1 MDYARQEHYIESR
14 SVTGNAGLLP
24 AISLALYAA
33 IIPFDNVLST
43 SLGTVTKYVGL
54 AVALAVLADR
64 IVVGQGRA
72 IRPPSAVLWW
82 LLFAS
87 MAGASVFWSVSPAA
101 TFGALDTLVGL
112 IAVFSITTIQPWE
125 SRHLKLIERGIL
137 VGGVLASV
145 ITIYMA
151 HSGRYYLW
159 TERASLVLGQRLT
172 DPNHFGAS
180 LILPIAVALNGV
192 LNKEKHAWWLI
203 VGVFVMGMALA
214 FTGSRGAM
222 AGVAAAAIYVF
233 WENRRSLKTVFVG
246 LAIVLVVVFL
256 VPRVLPPVLLSRFMI
271 ANILS
276 TQAAGRIPLWRL
288 AIIAFLQRPLTGW
301 GYESFSTL
309 TQGLLSQWVWWEVK
323 YGQVAHNIY
332 LQSMSELGVLGLGF
346 LIMALYTTYRHASAL
361 AARFTFYRGVAAAVV
376 GAAVVSLSLGTLNYK
391 YFWLIQML
399 AASTF
404 CVRRNS
410 HAPDGE

>member
-1 MDYARQEHYIESR
+1 MDYARQEQYIGNR
-14 SVTGNAGLLP
+14 SGTRTAGLLP
-24 AISLALYAA
+24 VISLALYAA

-43 SLGTVTKYVGL
+43 GIGTVTKYVGI
-54 AVALAVLADR
+54 AVALVVLADR
-64 IVVGQGRA
+64 IVVGQSRVV
-72 IRPPSAVLWW
+72 RPPSAVFWW
-82 LLFAS
+82 LLFAC
-87 MAGASVFWSVSPAA
+87 MAVASVFWSVSPAA
-101 TFGALDTLVGL
+101 TFSALDTLVGL

-125 SRHLKLIERGIL
+125 SRHLKLIERGVL
-137 VGGVLASV
+137 VGGIIASI
-145 ITIYMA
+145 ITIYLA
-151 HSGRYYLW
+151 YSGRYYLW

-180 LILPIAVALNGV
+180 LILPIAVALNKV
-192 LNKEKHAWWLI
+192 LNKEKHIWWLI
-203 VGVFVMGMALA
+203 VSVFVMGMALA

-233 WENRRSLKTVFVG
+233 WKNRRSLKTVFFG
-246 LAIVLVVVFL
+246 LAIALVVVFL
-256 VPRVLPPVLLSRFMI
+256 APKVLPPVLLSRFMI

-288 AIIAFLQRPLTGW
+288 AIVAFLQRPFIGW
-301 GYESFSTL
+301 GYDSFSTL
-309 TQGLLSQWVWWEVK
+309 TQGLLSQWVWWQVQ

-332 LQSMSELGVLGLGF
+332 LQSLSELGILGFVF
-346 LIMALYTTYRHASAL
+346 LIMALYKSYCHVSTL

-376 GAAVVSLSLGTLNYK
+376 GVAVVSLSLGTLNYK

-404 CVRRNS
+404 CVKCNS
-410 HAPDGE
+410 HASERE